1 MNIAVLGAGS
11 WGTALADLLGQKGY
25 EVRLWVRTP
34 EEAEKLQNTY
44 ENSRYLPGVKLSRNI
59 VFSCNMSFC
68 VNGAEC
74 VICAVPSGAVN
85 SVSKAAA
92 EYINPE
98 KQIFVS
104 VSKGFEAKTKER
116 LSQVIERNIHGISPV
131 VLSGPSHAEEV
142 AKKLPTTNVAASKN
156 SKNAEYVQELFMTDG
171 FRVYT
176 NDDIVGVELGGAL
189 KNIIALCAG
198 VLDGMGMGD
207 NTKAALMTRGMAEIA
222 RLGVSMGARK
232 ETFFGLTGMGD
243 LIVTCTSMHSRN
255 RRAGILI
262 GQGMT
267 AEKAMSEVK
276 MVVEGIPATI
286 AAYELAKD
294 YNVDMPIVNAIY
306 GVLFEGKNVR
316 ESVSGLMNRPKKN
329 EMEELIKW

>member
-1 MNIAVLGAGS
+1 MMMYWA
-11 WGTALADLLGQKGY
+11 Y
-25 EVRLWVRTP
+25 
-34 EEAEKLQNTY
+34 
-44 ENSRYLPGVKLSRNI
+44 
-59 VFSCNMSFC
+59 
-68 VNGAEC
+68 
-74 VICAVPSGAVN
+74 
-85 SVSKAAA
+85 
-92 EYINPE
+92 
-98 KQIFVS
+98 
-104 VSKGFEAKTKER
+104 
-116 LSQVIERNIHGISPV
+116 
-131 VLSGPSHAEEV
+131 
-142 AKKLPTTNVAASKN
+142 
-156 SKNAEYVQELFMTDG
+156 
-171 FRVYT
+171 
-176 NDDIVGVELGGAL
+176 IVGVELGGAL

-255 RRAGILI
+255 RKAGILI